1 MSCLHSVDGSFDSLS
16 PLQLP
21 IASALYAV
29 LAYSEFVGNALE
41 EEGARLSMVDIQAL
55 VSSIGRR
62 YPALLQDSY
71 S

>member
-1 MSCLHSVDGSFDSLS
+1 MSCLHSDIGWFDFWS

-29 LAYSEFVGNALE
+29 LVYSEFVGNALE

-62 YPALLQDSY
+62 YPALLQESY